1 MAPEPFRSIIID
13 GTLRQAVYAFVF
25 SRIKDHTT
33 ADDLAQEILLRIHN
47 SGNSLKNSEKL
58 QAWVF
63 RVARNVIADHF
74 RSIPPCDPLPEE
86 VSDTLTAL
94 PSAAD
99 NGLPWELAVYIHSV
113 VSELP
118 EKYREAILLTE
129 FRGISQVEMARQL
142 GISLTAAKSRTQ
154 RAREMVKQIIERSC
168 RWETDAYGTVIEV
181 RRRSAT
187 GLDRD
192 TCGES

>member
-1 MAPEPFRSIIID
+1 MLPEPFHSTVID
-13 GTLRQAVYAFVF
+13 GSLRQAVYAFVF
-25 SRIKDHTT
+25 SRIKDHAT
-33 ADDLAQEILLRIHN
+33 ADDLTQEILLRIHN
-47 SGNSLKNSEKL
+47 SGSSLKNSEKL

-74 RSIPPCDPLPEE
+74 RSIPPCDPLHEE
-86 VSDTLTAL
+86 VPDAPTAL
-94 PSAAD
+94 PFAVD
-99 NGLPWELAVYIHSV
+99 NGLPQELAVYIHSV

-118 EKYREAILLTE
+118 EKYREAIFLTE
-129 FRGISQVEMARQL
+129 FQGISQVEMARQL

-154 RAREMVKQIIERSC
+154 RAREMVKQIIERCC